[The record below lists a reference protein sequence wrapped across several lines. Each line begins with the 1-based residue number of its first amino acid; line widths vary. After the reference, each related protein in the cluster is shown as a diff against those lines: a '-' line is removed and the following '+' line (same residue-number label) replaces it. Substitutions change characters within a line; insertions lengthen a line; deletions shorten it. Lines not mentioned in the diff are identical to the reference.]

1 MLSKLFKYH
10 RLWIGYV
17 LELGCNID
25 TAKDIVQEFYIKMQD
40 KDYSYNEDSPNFYGC
55 YVILRNM
62 VFDLKRKEKNIEFL
76 DLDHLPEMEDEEYI
90 EDNKYDKVKAITTWL
105 ESNSIN
111 YQEDT
116 VDYDSD
122 VLKKLYYKTIY
133 EEVFEN
139 GKKITQLSRETG
151 ISYYSLYNT
160 VKHIK
165 KQINENR
172 DIPGEDL

>member
-1 MLSKLFKYH
+1 MLSRVFKYH

-25 TAKDIVQEFYIKMQD
+25 TAKDIVQEFYIKMKD
-40 KDYSYNEDSPNFYGC
+40 KDYSYDENSPNFYGC

-62 VFDLKRKEKNIEFL
+62 VFDIKRKEKNIEL
-76 DLDHLPEMEDEEYI
+76 VDLEYLPEIEDEEYI
-90 EDNKYDKVKAITTWL
+90 EDNKYDKVRAITKWL

-111 YQEDT
+111 YQDDDL
-116 VDYDSD
+116 DYDNQ

-133 EEVFEN
+133 EEIFEN

-160 VKHIK
+160 IKHIK
-165 KQINENR
+165 KQINESR
-172 DIPGEDL
+172 DFTREDL